1 MNLIISN
8 QHSGEN
14 SICFILSSDLHFNR
28 NFHKCKI
35 YSNWFLSDTRKQI
48 LESFFYKFNLNSCIS
63 FKGTISFSDI
73 PVPYLTHI
81 DIVDA
86 GLEVLEQDQIKSAT
100 VESLRFMNNKIKI
113 IDNNMFA
120 WVCLSFYSIRLP
132 IVLWIVKLGWSFILI
147 GVIIKTLAG
156 QANSTDSDVWLG
168 SQWPVSVW

>member
-1 MNLIISN
+1 MWKV
-8 QHSGEN
+8 
-14 SICFILSSDLHFNR
+14 ILF
-28 NFHKCKI
+28 
-35 YSNWFLSDTRKQI
+35 
-48 LESFFYKFNLNSCIS
+48 CIS

-120 WVCLSFYSIRLP
+120 
-132 IVLWIVKLGWSFILI
+132 
-147 GVIIKTLAG
+147 
-156 QANSTDSDVWLG
+156 
-168 SQWPVSVW
+168 

>member
-1 MNLIISN
+1 M
-8 QHSGEN
+8 
-14 SICFILSSDLHFNR
+14 
-28 NFHKCKI
+28 KV
-35 YSNWFLSDTRKQI
+35 
-48 LESFFYKFNLNSCIS
+48 FFYKFNLNSCIS

-120 WVCLSFYSIRLP
+120 
-132 IVLWIVKLGWSFILI
+132 
-147 GVIIKTLAG
+147 
-156 QANSTDSDVWLG
+156 
-168 SQWPVSVW
+168 